1 MDSFENISASHEQLE
16 DLTEFYFG
24 LSISELVVFLL
35 AVLLFSYVSAK
46 WIEDRL
52 RANGFLGDVYE
63 QKLLFVPDAGT
74 KPEEEHEVT
83 ETGLLLSLYE
93 GPRKRLDEAETLDR
107 LKDINKE
114 SNITQVE
121 IHRSSMKKATDV
133 IQAFHVFLIFKTTS
147 EAGDGDYW
155 WSLEKNL
162 DYIVLQRSRNKDDV
176 KNKLYG
182 EERKPVEHIIEN
194 LDGKG
199 SIKDLFGML
208 LTHQVIEENYNI
220 DDSNCESLVY
230 FVSKRITE
238 KGYEYERW
246 HRAYSPLK
254 CERNPNVLHLQ
265 VINLL
270 TGVTDWPTLFILVYL
285 KNTDVIDKVMKSGN
299 YDINAL
305 HGGITPLQFA
315 IMYSKTNMVKHLLK
329 DPINADPTTR
339 DTQSGGNALHTAVTY
354 TPETE
359 IIDLLLAHP
368 KVNVDDVDGDGESA
382 LHRAA
387 RVSDVKAVQKLL
399 EKGANP
405 SVMNKEGWSPL
416 HVAAFRGNET
426 EIIDLILQAQKHNH
440 VDDDKSENGA
450 TALHYAAAS
459 SNEIITQHLIN
470 KGADLHSRDKNGDLP
485 LHYAVFAA
493 ENMKNIDLLLQK
505 LKDADML
512 FHYRN
517 DDQLL
522 YNVFRNQHLLG
533 AEIAARLKAINRIQ
547 KPQSLADKILEVLH
561 RVIEIPANLLR
572 KTIKKVKTF
581 FFYFTLDNLLVR
593 LRIANAKNSQEIDEI
608 LKQEEIGIN
617 NSDENGETPLFL
629 AIRANNVNAVRCL
642 LEKGADPTRRNNNGL
657 TPFQVATIQPE
668 DNVDI
673 LDLLLANDKVDIN
686 DGGKSGYTLLHLAMA
701 TSDVTT
707 VRFLLSKGANPN
719 VADQNGATPLHVA
732 AYCADTTDVL
742 GLILEKKEVVIN
754 RLDNDGQTALH
765 YAVRGKR
772 VNNVGYLLENGADR
786 TICDKKGNTPF
797 QVAAAAVSQ
806 DSAILDL
813 LLANEKKSEIDERNN
828 AEDLDIIELPASQE
842 NVVNVNSLDNSGA
855 HHQHIQSEQSEE
867 ISNPLKN
874 ATEVIGN
881 TSSGVQST
889 AD

>member
-1 MDSFENISASHEQLE
+1 MDSFENISVSHEQLE
-16 DLTEFYFG
+16 DFAEYYFG
-24 LSISELVVFLL
+24 LSISKLVALLL
-35 AVLLFSYVSAK
+35 AIILFSYVLANLLVEK
-46 WIEDRL
+46 CRE
-52 RANGFLGDVYE
+52 NGFLGSVYE
-63 QKLLFVPDAGT
+63 QKLLFVPDAGS

-83 ETGLLLSLYE
+83 EIGLLLSLHE
-93 GPRKRLDEAETLDR
+93 GPRTQLDEAETLDY
-107 LKDINKE
+107 LKDINTE
-114 SNITQVE
+114 SKITQVE
-121 IHRSSMKKATDV
+121 IHQSSMKKATDV
-133 IQAFHVFLIFKTTS
+133 IKAFHVFLIFKTTS
-147 EAGDGDYW
+147 EADEGDFW

-182 EERKPVEHIIEN
+182 EERKPGEQIIEN
-194 LDGKG
+194 LVGKG

-208 LTHQVIEENYNI
+208 LTHQVIEEHYNI
-220 DDSNCESLVY
+220 EDSNCESLVY

-238 KGYEYERW
+238 IGYEYERW
-246 HRAYSPLK
+246 NRAYSPLK
-254 CERNPNVLHLQ
+254 CERNSNVLHLQ

-285 KNTDVIDKVMKSGN
+285 KNTNVIDKVMKSGK

-339 DTQSGGNALHTAVTY
+339 DSQSGGNALHAAVTY
-354 TPETE
+354 TLETE

-387 RVSDVKAVQKLL
+387 YRSHTIAVRKLL

-405 SVMNKEGWSPL
+405 NIFNKKGWSPL
-416 HVAAFRGNET
+416 HVAALHGSET
-426 EIIDLILQAQKHNH
+426 EIIDLILQAQKQNH
-440 VDDDKSENGA
+440 VDDDKAQNGA
-450 TALHYAAAS
+450 TALHCAAAS
-459 SNEIITQHLIN
+459 SNEIIAQHLIN
-470 KGADLHSRDKNGDLP
+470 KGAYLHSRDKNGDPP
-485 LHYAVFAA
+485 LHYAVVGAK
-493 ENMKNIDLLLQK
+493 NMKNIDLLLRNI
-505 LKDADML
+505 KDEHML
-512 FHYRN
+512 YEYRN
-517 DDQLL
+517 DDKLL
-522 YNVFRNQHLLG
+522 YRAYQNQHLLG
-533 AEIAARLKAINRIQ
+533 AEIATRLKAIDRIQ
-547 KPQSLADKILEVLH
+547 KPQSWADKILEVLR

-572 KTIKKVKTF
+572 KTIKKVETF
-581 FFYFTLDNLLVR
+581 FFSFTLLVR

-617 NSDENGETPLFL
+617 NRDENGETPLFC
-629 AIRANNVNAVRCL
+629 AIRANNVIAVERL

-657 TPFQVATIQPE
+657 SPFQVATIQLE
-668 DNVDI
+668 NNVEI

-686 DGGKSGYTLLHLAMA
+686 DGGKSGYTLLHLTMA

-732 AYCADTTDVL
+732 AYCADTTEVIK
-742 GLILEKKEVVIN
+742 LILEKKEVVIN

-772 VNNVGYLLENGADR
+772 VDNVRYLLENGADR
-786 TICDKKGNTPF
+786 TIRDQNGLTPY
-797 QVAAAAVSQ
+797 QVAAAAVNQ

-813 LLANEKKSEIDERNN
+813 LLSNEKNSEINERNN
-828 AEDLDIIELPASQE
+828 AEVLDIIELPLSQKD
-842 NVVNVNSLDNSGA
+842 VANVNSLDNSGA
-855 HHQHIQSEQSEE
+855 HQHIQSEQSEE
-867 ISNPLKN
+867 ISYPLE
-874 ATEVIGN
+874 APRR
-881 TSSGVQST
+881 
-889 AD
+889 